1 MRGGARLDSG
11 RCIMGGWS
19 AVKALRKGGAEEI
32 GDERVLGSG
41 KFVEALLEGR

>member
-1 MRGGARLDSG
+1 
-11 RCIMGGWS
+11 MGGWS